1 MVDGNPIV
9 ILGQLTLKYL
19 LNSHDLETSLDK
31 NLSYVITLHV
41 PVEAYQLV
49 VTALW
54 EAGCR
59 YDYLSPEDKATD
71 QRWSGCSGLP
81 LFGPIL
87 SLPSV
92 TREAQDGCFSSPGRK
107 LSLS

>member
-19 LNSHDLETSLDK
+19 LNSHNLETSLDK

-49 VTALW
+49 VTALR
-54 EAGCR
+54 ETGCR
-59 YDYLSPEDKATD
+59 YDYLSTEDKATCW
-71 QRWSGCSGLP
+71 RWTECPRLP
-81 LFGPIL
+81 LSGPIL

-92 TREAQDGCFSSPGRK
+92 TREAQDGCFSSPGGNK
-107 LSLS
+107 A